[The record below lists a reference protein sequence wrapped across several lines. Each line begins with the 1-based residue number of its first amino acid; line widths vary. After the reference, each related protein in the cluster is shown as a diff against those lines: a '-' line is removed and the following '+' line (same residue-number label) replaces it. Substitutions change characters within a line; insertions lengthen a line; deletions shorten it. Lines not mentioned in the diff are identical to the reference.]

1 MKRLFALAIVA
12 ALVTPVSMAGQP
24 DLSDDLAEITRR
36 IEDINGQITAAN
48 ASRTSVVADIVLTR
62 DALAL
67 RQAELAATEAVLA
80 ETEEELAATQG
91 DLETLQVQLQESFQ
105 ALAETRNSLDESR
118 REARDLIRAAY
129 IGTTDG
135 RESVT
140 FAADSVTSVFV
151 GLQYLSFL
159 AEDSDRAMLLYE
171 SLQTQEERQQVRI
184 EAEKVEVAA
193 QVAELETVEAEL
205 AALATAQADQTA
217 AVATEL
223 ANLNA
228 KLDAVDNE
236 IAEFA
241 DELDGLEQEQAR
253 VERLIQEEASRE
265 GDAPGV
271 LVRPVPGA
279 ITSSFGVRLH
289 PILGYSRMHTGVD
302 MRAGHGQEIKA
313 GGSGR
318 VILASFYG
326 GYGNA
331 VIIDH
336 GGGMTT
342 LYAHQSQL
350 GVSYGDQVDAGQVI
364 GYVGTSGLSTG
375 AHLHFEVRLLGQPVD
390 PTDYI

>member
-1 MKRLFALAIVA
+1 VKRLLALVIVA
-12 ALVTPVSMAGQP
+12 AMATPASVAGAY
-24 DLSDDLAEITRR
+24 DLSDDLAEISRR
-36 IEDINGQITAAN
+36 IEDINGQIATAN
-48 ASRTSVVADIVLTR
+48 ASRTSVVADIVITR
-62 DALAL
+62 DALAV

-80 ETEEELAATQG
+80 ETEDELAATQR
-91 DLETLQVQLQESFQ
+91 DLESLQVQLQESFQ

-118 REARDLIRAAY
+118 RQARDLIRAAY
-129 IGTTDG
+129 VGTTDG

-151 GLQYLSFL
+151 GLQYLSLL

-184 EAEKVEVAA
+184 EAEEVEVAE
-193 QVAELETVEAEL
+193 QIAELEAVEEEL
-205 AALATAQADQTA
+205 AALASVQTDQAA

-228 KLDAVDNE
+228 KLDAVEDD

-241 DELDGLEQEQAR
+241 DELDGLEEEQAR
-253 VERLIQEEASRE
+253 VERLIEEEASRA

-279 ITSSFGVRLH
+279 ITSSFGMRLH

-302 MRAGHGQEIKA
+302 MSAGHGQEINA

-318 VILASFYG
+318 VILAGFYG
-326 GYGNA
+326 GYGNT

-350 GVSYGDQVDAGQVI
+350 GVSYGDQVDAGQLV

-375 AHLHFEVRLLGQPVD
+375 AHLHFEVRLLGRPVD

>member
-253 VERLIQEEASRE
+253 VERLIREEASRE